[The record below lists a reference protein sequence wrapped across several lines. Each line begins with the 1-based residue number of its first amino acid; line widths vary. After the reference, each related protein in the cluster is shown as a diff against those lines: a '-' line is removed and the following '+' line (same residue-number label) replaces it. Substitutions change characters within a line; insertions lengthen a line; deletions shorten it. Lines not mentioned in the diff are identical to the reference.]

1 MQKLYMPKFVTVD
14 KRELK
19 SALRLTLGKRFIEPT
34 AKEMNTK
41 KRNVQGWLSTTKAVP
56 EALLELIRR
65 KLPETEERM
74 PGRKEYAR
82 KRAMAKLER
91 GLEYYEGRLDR
102 AKALVATDGKIKP
115 GKE

>member
-74 PGRKEYAR
+74 PGSVRWQNWKGDWSIM
-82 KRAMAKLER
+82 KVDWI
-91 GLEYYEGRLDR
+91 GRRLWLR
-102 AKALVATDGKIKP
+102 QMGR
-115 GKE
+115 